1 MKAAILNKA
10 GVFDIKNVSYPEI
23 GADEVLIKVMA
34 CGICGS
40 DLHAYK
46 GLSPDI
52 KPPIILGH
60 EFAGSVAKKGRNV
73 KNVKIGDRVC
83 VEPLSTCGGCY
94 FCKKG
99 EYNRCMYLGLIGC
112 QFNGAFAEYCSVNK
126 KWLHKLPENISYEEG
141 AMMEPLAVAV
151 HNVDRYSG
159 IRKGETAVIFGAGT
173 VGNLVMQI
181 LKIKGISKVIV
192 VDLVDWRLDLA
203 RKLGADV
210 TLNFSNK
217 NVVSEVLNI
226 TGGIGVDVVFEAAGN
241 NEVLNQAIKIVRKGG
256 EIILIGVYEN
266 PIVKF
271 NVMDIV
277 FTELILKGS
286 AIYCNDFETAIQL
299 ASHGKVNLKPLISNV
314 LSLDEIDSAFKSA
327 IKKVEP
333 TLKILIKP

>member
-1 MKAAILNKA
+1 MKAAILREA
-10 GVFDIKNVSYPEI
+10 GVFDIKNVSQPEI
-23 GADEVLIKVMA
+23 EANEVLIKVMA

-52 KPPIILGH
+52 RPPIILGH
-60 EFAGSVAKKGRNV
+60 EFSGNVVEKGKNV

-83 VEPLSTCGGCY
+83 VEPLSTCGDCY

-99 EYNRCMYLGLIGC
+99 EYNRCLYLGLIGC
-112 QFNGAFAEYCSVNK
+112 QFNGAFAEYCSINE
-126 KWLHKLPENISYEEG
+126 KWLHKLPKNISYEEG

-151 HNVDRYSG
+151 HNIDRYDIKSRG
-159 IRKGETAVIFGAGT
+159 TAVVFGAGT
-173 VGNLVMQI
+173 VGNLVMQV
-181 LKIKGISKVIV
+181 LKNKGISKVIV

-203 RKLGADV
+203 RKLGADI
-210 TLNFSNK
+210 TLNPNNK

-241 NEVLNQAIKIVRKGG
+241 NKVLNQAIKIVRKGG
-256 EIILIGVYEN
+256 EIILIGVYED

-271 NVMDIV
+271 NIMDII
-277 FTELILKGS
+277 FTELTLKGS

-299 ASHGKVNLKPLISNV
+299 VSQGKVNLKPLISNV
-314 LSLDEIDSAFKSA
+314 LSLDEIGLAFESA
-327 IKKVEP
+327 IKKVEQ
-333 TLKILIKP
+333 TLKILVKP